1 MKISVAVPTYEF
13 GGRGVEFLEDMFR
26 TLSVQ
31 TLKDFEVVISD
42 DSVDDKIEN
51 YCNLNE
57 YDLNIKYLRHPG
69 KKGSA
74 AINTNFLLDH
84 CDGEIIKLFFQDD
97 FFYDTEALR
106 KMYRAMTN
114 STKKW
119 FVCGATHTNDDGASF
134 FNPMFPRWDDNMILK
149 PGYNFIGGSSVLSIK
164 NEVKTRFD
172 LNLLMLLDVDFYYSC
187 MLEYGM
193 PIFYHDILVGNRANN
208 PDAKKEELSSEDI
221 QKEFEYFHDKYG
233 ISL

>member
-1 MKISVAVPTYEF
+1 MKISVAIPTYEF
-13 GGRGVEFLEDMFR
+13 GGKGVDFLDDMFR
-26 TLSVQ
+26 TLSIQ

-57 YDLNIKYLRHPG
+57 YDLNIKYLRHTG

-97 FFYDTEALR
+97 FFYDTEALE
-106 KMYRAMTN
+106 KTYKAMN
-114 STKKW
+114 GSSEKW
-119 FVCGATHTNDDGASF
+119 FVCGAIHTNDDGESF
-134 FNPMFPRWDDNMILK
+134 FNPMFPRWDDKMILENNH
-149 PGYNFIGGSSVLSIK
+149 NFIGGTSVLSIK

-172 LNLLMLLDVDFYYSC
+172 SNLLMLLDVDFYYSC

-193 PIFYHDILVGNRANN
+193 PIFYHDILIGNRARN
-208 PDAKKEELSSEDI
+208 PYAKKEGLTSEDI
-221 QKEFEYFHDKYG
+221 QKEFEYCHDKYG

>member
-13 GGRGVEFLEDMFR
+13 GGKGVDFLDDMFR
-26 TLSVQ
+26 TLSIQ

-57 YDLNIKYLRHPG
+57 YDLNIKYLRHTG

-97 FFYDTEALR
+97 FFYDTEALE
-106 KMYRAMTN
+106 KTYKAMN
-114 STKKW
+114 GSSEKW
-119 FVCGATHTNDDGASF
+119 FVCGAIHTNDDGESF
-134 FNPMFPRWDDNMILK
+134 FNPMFPRWDDKMIYE
-149 PGYNFIGGSSVLSIK
+149 PGYNYLGGVSVTSIK
-164 NEVKTRFD
+164 KEVKVRYD
-172 LNLLMLLDVDFYYSC
+172 PELKMLLDVDFYYHN

-193 PIFYHDILVGNRANN
+193 PIMYQDVLIANRVRDTDTLMAGIT
-208 PDAKKEELSSEDI
+208 DEEIEE
-221 QKEFEYFHDKYG
+221 EFQYCFKKYG
-233 ISL
+233 ISR

>member
-57 YDLNIKYLRHPG
+57 YDLNIKYLRHTG

-97 FFYDTEALR
+97 FFYDTEALE
-106 KMYRAMTN
+106 KMYKAMTN
-114 STKKW
+114 SSKKW
-119 FVCGATHTNDDGASF
+119 FVCGAIHTIDDGNSF
-134 FNPMFPRWDDNMILK
+134 FNPMIPRWDDNMILK
-149 PGYNFIGGSSVLSIK
+149 AGYNFVGGASVLSIK
-164 NEVKTRFD
+164 QEVKTRFD
-172 LNLLMLLDVDFYYSC
+172 VDTVMLLDVDFYYNC
-187 MLEYGM
+187 MITYGM
-193 PIFYHDILVGNRANN
+193 PIFYEDILIGNRARN
-208 PDAKKEELSSEDI
+208 PTTLKESITMEEI
-221 QKEFEYFHDKYG
+221 EKEFQHCHKKYG
-233 ISL
+233 ISR